1 MEKALSMLEEK
12 RNKFKLDIQFFAE
25 DDSDVDNNVDD
36 NDDIDDEEEDV
47 DDKEGKDGD
56 DTGTKGKAGGN
67 DKGKKTFTQGELTK
81 KFTREKRQGRRSAFR
96 ELGIDE
102 KDTETIKA
110 VKQFLSERKTP
121 EQVAAEAQAAND
133 ERIRAAE
140 EKARR
145 AEIKAEALALGAKP
159 EYVDDVVTL
168 VMNNMDEDEE
178 VKDVVS
184 EYKTKYKTLFGSD
197 TDDDSDD
204 SRGKRG
210 TGSSVESTK
219 RKTSKSSLG
228 SRLAQARVKA
238 NGSASSLF
246 GKKS

>member
-12 RNKFKLDIQFFAE
+12 RSKFKLDIQFFAE
-25 DDSDVDNNVDD
+25 DDSDVDNDIDD
-36 NDDIDDEEEDV
+36 NDDVDDEEDV

-56 DTGTKGKAGGN
+56 DTGTKGKAGDN

-110 VKQFLSERKTP
+110 VRQFLSERKTP

>member
-12 RNKFKLDIQFFAE
+12 RNRFKLDTQFFAE
-25 DDSDVDNNVDD
+25 DNSDVDNDIDD
-36 NDDIDDEEEDV
+36 NDNIDDEEDV
-47 DDKEGKDGD
+47 DNKEGKDGD
-56 DTGTKGKAGGN
+56 DTGAEDKAGGN
-67 DKGKKTFTQGELTK
+67 NKGKKTFTQGELTK

-121 EQVAAEAQAAND
+121 EQVAAEAQAVND

-184 EYKTKYKTLFGSD
+184 EYKTKYKTLFGGN

-238 NGSASSLF
+238 NGNTSSLF
-246 GKKS
+246 GKKK

>member
-25 DDSDVDNNVDD
+25 DDSNVDNDVDD
-36 NDDIDDEEEDV
+36 NDDIDDEEDI

-56 DTGTKGKAGGN
+56 DTGTKDKAGDN